1 MTLTIDQAVPRF
13 QTNETRFDTFVNG
26 GVTATWVTSGGSV
39 QPSITKFLADRASY
53 VDGLAASTLSASTA
67 AKNAAEAAR
76 DEAVEAAETAVSV
89 AESVVSGRFVRTIFK
104 ATAGQT
110 TKAVTYD
117 VGFVDVYVNGFR
129 LVNGD
134 DFTATNGTSIT
145 FTTPLSLNDD
155 VEIVAFGAFMLP
167 NAVQKS
173 ANLSDLASV
182 DTSLTN
188 LGFTTFGKTLRAL
201 ADAAAGRT
209 ALGLGGM
216 AVMPAATQTQA
227 ETGTDSTT
235 GMTPQR
241 TAQAI
246 TAKLNVS
253 GSAPIYACRA
263 WVNFN
268 GTGTV
273 AIRAAGN
280 VSSITDNDTGDYTIN
295 FTTAMPDANYTVVG
309 TSSYNQ
315 AAAASNLTNPSVV
328 STATGSTRI
337 VCGAQ
342 ADNSQVGLLVDCVIV
357 NVAIF
362 R

>member
-1 MTLTIDQAVPRF
+1 MTLTIDRAVPRF

-26 GVTATWVTSGGSV
+26 GVSATWTTSGGSV

-76 DEAVEAAETAVSV
+76 DEAVEAAETASSI
-89 AESVVSGRFVRTIFK
+89 AESVITGRFTRTIFK

-110 TKAVTYD
+110 TKTVTYD

-129 LVNGD
+129 LVSGD

-145 FTTPLSLNDD
+145 FTTALTLNDD
-155 VEIVAFGAFMLP
+155 VEIVAFGTFMLA

-182 DTSLTN
+182 DTSLIN
-188 LGFTTFGKTLRAL
+188 LGFTTLGKTLRAL

-216 AVMPAATQTQA
+216 AVMSAATQTQA

-246 TAKLNVS
+246 AAKLNAS
-253 GSAPIYACRA
+253 GSAPTYACRA
-263 WVNFN
+263 WVNFD

-280 VSSITDNDTGDYTIN
+280 VSSITDNGVGDYTVN
-295 FTTAMPDANYTVVG
+295 FTTAMPHANYSAVANYTKDDAAVG
-309 TSSYNQ
+309 VKNDGQ
-315 AAAASNLTNPSVV
+315 AACRAFSTTSVSIFVTDGGGNAIDAMRV
-328 STATGSTRI
+328 S
-337 VCGAQ
+337 
-342 ADNSQVGLLVDCVIV
+342 
-357 NVAIF
+357 VAVF
-362 R
+362 C